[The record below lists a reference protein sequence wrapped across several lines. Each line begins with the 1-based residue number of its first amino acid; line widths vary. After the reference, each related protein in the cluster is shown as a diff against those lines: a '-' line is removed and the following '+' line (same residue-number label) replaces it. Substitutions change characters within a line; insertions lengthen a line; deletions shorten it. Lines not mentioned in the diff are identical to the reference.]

1 MGKLWH
7 SLLPY
12 LMGLIGLMGGVIAFL
27 FGSRQKAKEDAARA
41 EAKAVA
47 TQEALQRNKQTQ
59 AALNTS
65 QQDSAAKVAETQQ
78 SLREKRRDQFESTD

>member
-1 MGKLWH
+1 MGSLLDG
-7 SLLPY
+7 LLPY
-12 LMGLIGLMGGVIAFL
+12 AMGLIGLMGAAIAVL

-47 TQEALQRNKQTQ
+47 TQEALQRNKKTQ

-65 QQDSAAKVAETQQ
+65 QQDSAAEVADTQQ
-78 SLREKRRDQFESTD
+78 GLREKRRDQFESTD

>member
-1 MGKLWH
+1 MGKLFD

-12 LMGLIGLMGGVIAFL
+12 AMGLIGLMGGLIAFL
-27 FGSRQKAKEDAARA
+27 FGSRQKAKEDAARS

-59 AALNTS
+59 TALNTA
-65 QQDSAAKVAETQQ
+65 QQDSAAKMADTQQ
-78 SLREKRRDQFESTD
+78 GLREKRRDQFESPD